1 MKTTGGNTI
10 VPESFPVKN
19 VFVDELVRVFT
30 PSETVILL
38 IAFREIFGWE
48 VGRKTLRNR
57 IALSRFAE
65 KSGLSRNTVRTC
77 LAELNT
83 ANILLPI
90 GEPTQDGQEFELNVG
105 DQGEYDWGYLTER
118 DRKGNGN
125 RSPTEG
131 MAAMNARRD
140 QVSLPY
146 VGVGGGS
153 TIESQILTA
162 VQPLDHLRPT
172 VGSPAVQPLHTSKYK
187 IKEREDIDQ
196 PHRFILLLADAYAFE
211 PATRDWLSEVLTARD
226 EGGTLTLTVPI
237 QATAHIAHLSR
248 VGSKLDI
255 PLVIRSQ
262 PQEAAS

>member
-1 MKTTGGNTI
+1 MKSTGENTI

-48 VGRKTLRNR
+48 VGRQTYRNR

-77 LAELNT
+77 LSELNT

-105 DQGEYDWGYLTER
+105 DNGEYDWGYLAER
-118 DRKGNGN
+118 ARKGNGN
-125 RSPTEG
+125 RAPTEG
-131 MAAMNARRD
+131 MAAMNARR
-140 QVSLPY
+140 QQASLPY
-146 VGVGGGS
+146 LAVGGGS
-153 TIESQILTA
+153 KIESQILTA
-162 VQPLDHLRPT
+162 VQPLDHPRPT

-187 IKEREDIDQ
+187 IREKEDIDQ
-196 PHRFILLLADAYAFE
+196 PHRLILLLADAFGFR
-211 PATRDWLSEVLTARD
+211 PIVLDWLSRVATARD
-226 EGGTLTLTVPI
+226 EDGTLTVTLPKEAMVH
-237 QATAHIAHLSR
+237 AALLAR
-248 VGSKLDI
+248 VAPKLDI
-255 PLVIRSQ
+255 SLVILE
-262 PQEAAS
+262 QESV